1 MLVLA
6 RRVGQQIRIADEV
19 EIKILEVVGKKVR
32 LGISA
37 PCDVPIHREEV
48 YQRLEIE
55 KDASASHSF
64 ATKLEVM
71 DTVCEMDLVAAH

>member
-37 PCDVPIHREEV
+37 PCDVPIHREEI
-48 YQRLEIE
+48 YQRLEHE
-55 KDASASHSF
+55 AERSHAFDPRF
-64 ATKLEVM
+64 A
-71 DTVCEMDLVAAH
+71 DTVCEMDFAAAH

>member
-48 YQRLEIE
+48 YQRLEQE
-55 KDASASHSF
+55 ACVSHAVGTSLSE
-64 ATKLEVM
+64 A
-71 DTVCEMDLVAAH
+71 DTVFEMDLAVAH

>member
-6 RRVGQQIRIADEV
+6 RRVGQQIRIADEIEV
-19 EIKILEVVGKKVR
+19 TILEVVGNKVR

-48 YQRLEIE
+48 YQRQEQAACLSHPFGT
-55 KDASASHSF
+55 DLSA
-64 ATKLEVM
+64 A
-71 DTVCEMDLVAAH
+71 DTICELDLVVAH

>member
-37 PCDVPIHREEV
+37 PCDVPVHREEV
-48 YQRLEIE
+48 YQRLEQ
-55 KDASASHSF
+55 DACLSHAFGSDLADLSDTICELDL
-64 ATKLEVM
+64 AT
-71 DTVCEMDLVAAH
+71 TH

>member
-19 EIKILEVVGKKVR
+19 EIKILEVIGKKVR

-48 YQRLEIE
+48 YQRLEQGTCL
-55 KDASASHSF
+55 SHAFGTDLSEDE
-64 ATKLEVM
+64 TI
-71 DTVCEMDLVAAH
+71 CELNLVVAH

>member
-19 EIKILEVVGKKVR
+19 EIKILDVVGNKVR

-37 PCDVPIHREEV
+37 PCDVPVHREEV
-48 YQRLEIE
+48 YQRLEH
-55 KDASASHSF
+55 DDSVSHTF
-64 ATKLEVM
+64 GADLNGE
-71 DTVCEMDLVAAH
+71 DTVCELSLLATP

>member
-48 YQRLEIE
+48 YQRLEQ
-55 KDASASHSF
+55 DAERIHAF
-64 ATKLEVM
+64 DARLA
-71 DTVCEMDLVAAH
+71 DTVCEMDFAAAH

>member
-32 LGISA
+32 LGITA

-48 YQRLEIE
+48 HQRLENE
-55 KDASASHSF
+55 TCLSHVFGTDLSDA
-64 ATKLEVM
+64 
-71 DTVCEMDLVAAH
+71 DTICELNLVAVH

>member
-19 EIKILEVVGKKVR
+19 EIKILEIVGNKVR

-37 PCDVPIHREEV
+37 PCDVVVHREEV
-48 YQRLEIE
+48 YQRLEHGAAMNHAFYA
-55 KDASASHSF
+55 DLA
-64 ATKLEVM
+64 

>member
-6 RRVGQQIRIADEV
+6 RKVGQQIRIADEV
-19 EIKILEVVGKKVR
+19 EIKILDVVGNKVR

-37 PCDVPIHREEV
+37 PCDVPIHREEI
-48 YQRLEIE
+48 YQRLEQGAGMNHWF
-55 KDASASHSF
+55 DADLA
-64 ATKLEVM
+64 

>member
-19 EIKILEVVGKKVR
+19 EIKILDVVGKKVR

-37 PCDVPIHREEV
+37 PCDVPIHREEI
-48 YQRLEIE
+48 YQRLERDSSVGDPL
-55 KDASASHSF
+55 KSVLSGS
-64 ATKLEVM
+64 
-71 DTVCEMDLVAAH
+71 DTVCELDLIAAT

>member
-37 PCDVPIHREEV
+37 PSDVPVHREEV
-48 YQRLEIE
+48 YQRLEE
-55 KDASASHSF
+55 DPPLSKLLETDA
-64 ATKLEVM
+64 VR
-71 DTVCEMDLVAAH
+71 

>member
-48 YQRLEIE
+48 YQRLEHE
-55 KDASASHSF
+55 TCLSHPFGTDMSDDE
-64 ATKLEVM
+64 TI
-71 DTVCEMDLVAAH
+71 CELSLVAAH

>member
-1 MLVLA
+1 MERIAAMLVLA

-37 PCDVPIHREEV
+37 PSDVPVHREEV
-48 YQRLEIE
+48 YQRLEE
-55 KDASASHSF
+55 DPPLSKLLETDA
-64 ATKLEVM
+64 VR
-71 DTVCEMDLVAAH
+71 

>member
-6 RRVGQQIRIADEV
+6 RRVGQQIRIADKI

-37 PCDVPIHREEV
+37 PSDVPVHREEI
-48 YQRLEIE
+48 YQRLEQ
-55 KDASASHSF
+55 D
-64 ATKLEVM
+64 
-71 DTVCEMDLVAAH
+71 VCMSQGFGTALSEEETNCELNMVVTH